1 MAEHN
6 DMTFV
11 REVTQKIA
19 GITSQQM
26 HAHYHMYFDETNNF
40 KRVKINENRQIIRT
54 LNIDNIR
61 EHFILGGIAT
71 KDDEKPISLE
81 ELKNIVNIHQKNIK
95 EIKSANIYKGDFLNI
110 LKSKKLTPI
119 LNFLYDKHWFIHF
132 SDVNLLYYSIVD
144 IVDSLLFNSIY
155 SQYIWN
161 PEIFFGVKNEF
172 YRIFNYQL
180 SENLAKLFQFEYPD
194 VKKEHLHE
202 FKMFIL
208 EMTIKYY
215 RAGHSF
221 NHFTELLIK
230 VLEDSMSHQRDLV
243 FVQDEQKGILID
255 DFIQFYTT
263 RLCSLEKSNLTLDNE
278 GDIVTY
284 LQANPLY
291 MDQKQLLNY
300 QFVDSK
306 SNTFIQLSDI
316 LVGIISRYLIFA
328 DAELT
333 KLYNKLES
341 LDEYS
346 LENLCLLND
355 ILLYSEAENK
365 LFFNQIERVEV
376 IHNFWNIV
384 NKYNNKN

>member
-11 REVTQKIA
+11 RELTQKIA

-81 ELKNIVNIHQKNIK
+81 EFKNIVNIHQKNIK

-110 LKSKKLTPI
+110 LKSKKLTLI

-180 SENLAKLFQFEYPD
+180 SENLAKLFQFDYPD
-194 VKKEHLHE
+194 VKKEHLHK

-230 VLEDSMSHQRDLV
+230 VLKDSMSHQRDLV

-255 DFIQFYTT
+255 DFIHFYTT

-333 KLYNKLES
+333 KLYDKLES
-341 LDEYS
+341 LDEHS

-384 NKYNNKN
+384 KKYNNKN